1 VPTRRKSSPRS
12 KSTEH
17 VSALEIQRAWKR
29 ENAAQHKQ
37 EPLGAG
43 AGIAKPAV
51 SESSDAR
58 SALKKRRSLR
68 DLTRSGK
75 RPKRGNVRLLKS
87 PKLDSIPW
95 LLHGFSTRQGGV
107 SEAYGENQLNLGC
120 TEEDSA
126 KNVDRNRA
134 LFLSALG
141 ANTGKRKWPLVNLS
155 QIHSSVIHRV
165 RRGEDVPPKGDGL
178 ITDVPGIVLAVKV
191 ADCVPVIIA
200 DRRQKAVGIF
210 HAGWRGT
217 AARIVQK
224 GVGELRHH
232 LGSDPAD
239 IVAAIGP
246 AIGRCCY
253 EIGDQVESEFESQ
266 FAYWRELFED
276 VFDSWSLHTKYPLL
290 FMNQRAPGHGEPAL
304 SRHLDLVEANCRQ
317 LLDAGL
323 KPENIDRLNQCT
335 SCHTDL
341 FFSHRKERVT
351 GRMMAAVGMR

>member
-1 VPTRRKSSPRS
+1 VTTRRKSAPTAKR
-12 KSTEH
+12 TEH
-17 VSALEIQRAWKR
+17 VSALDIQQAWKR
-29 ENAAQHKQ
+29 ENAAQTKQ
-37 EPLGAG
+37 EPPGTGAG
-43 AGIAKPAV
+43 TAKPAA
-51 SESSDAR
+51 SSSSAAG

-68 DLTRSGK
+68 DLKRSTK
-75 RPKRGNVRLLKS
+75 PPSRGTVRLLKS

-95 LLHGFSTRQGGV
+95 LRHGFSTRQGGV
-107 SEAYGENQLNLGC
+107 SDAYGSNQLNLGY
-120 TEEDSA
+120 TEEDAA

-134 LFLSALG
+134 LFLAALG
-141 ANTGKRKWPLVNLS
+141 ATTGKRKWPLVNLN
-155 QIHSSVIHRV
+155 QIHSAIIHRV
-165 RRGEDVPPKGDGL
+165 RRGERVPLKGDGL
-178 ITDVPGIVLAVKV
+178 ITDVRGVMLAVKI

-200 DRRQKAVGIF
+200 DRRREAIGIF

-217 AARIVQK
+217 AARIVEK

-232 LGSDPAD
+232 FGSDPAD
-239 IVAAIGP
+239 LVAAIGP

-323 KPENIDRLNQCT
+323 KPENIDRLDLCT

-341 FFSHRKERVT
+341 FFSYRKERVT